1 MAQSARILLVDDDAD
16 FCEALSDRLRALG
29 FQVTVADRGVE
40 ALRLVREDAPSVVL
54 LDLVLPGLDGM
65 TVLETL
71 RREEPDVAVV
81 VITGYGTI
89 ARAVEAMKKGAYD
102 FVTKPVDA
110 RHLEI
115 VLGKVFERQALRDAN
130 ALLSSEVSGRYSA
143 IVGDSPAV
151 RAVLDV
157 TRRAAARGAIRSPLP
172 AKPPRVLRHQPFE
185 PVASTRPIQADIRFV
200 AATNRDLR
208 QAVRDGQFR
217 LDLYYRLDVVSVT
230 LPPLRE
236 RPGDI
241 AALAQHFLDRYRR
254 EVKRDLR
261 GIRADTLACLR
272 RYPWPGNFRELE
284 DGIERAVVRTEGAES
299 TRE

>member
-81 VITGYGTI
+81 VITGHGTI
-89 ARAVEAMKKGAYD
+89 ARAVEAMKQGAYD

-157 TRRAAARGAIRSPLP
+157 ARRAAPSGATVLLLGESGTGKEVIARAIHRWS
-172 AKPPRVLRHQPFE
+172 LRADRPF
-185 PVASTRPIQADIRFV
+185 VVVKDRKSTRL
-200 AATNRDLR
+200 N
-208 QAVRDGQFR
+208 
-217 LDLYYRLDVVSVT
+217 SS
-230 LPPLRE
+230 
-236 RPGDI
+236 
-241 AALAQHFLDRYRR
+241 H
-254 EVKRDLR
+254 
-261 GIRADTLACLR
+261 
-272 RYPWPGNFRELE
+272 
-284 DGIERAVVRTEGAES
+284 RTISYA
-299 TRE
+299 